1 MHFVALRGSFRVF
14 SGLGAKHDSLWGGRA
29 VGVAFD
35 EGGQITRHGL
45 GVLFQDRFGSEIRCA
60 LQRNRW
66 RVECREVVDVDV
78 NGWRA
83 EDW

>member
-45 GVLFQDRFGSEIRCA
+45 GVLFQDT
-60 LQRNRW
+60 
-66 RVECREVVDVDV
+66 
-78 NGWRA
+78 
-83 EDW
+83 